1 MKIDKNKP
9 LPDHTKLKYD
19 ECCAKLILEELF
31 LDRYKNLLL
40 ADKPDLQGINVGI
53 EVTTADDHNKQESMS
68 NLVKA
73 YNCQD
78 EKARNNK
85 IERLAQLGVKYT
97 GGVQSWPG
105 FIPSFDL
112 TKKAVESKIVKL
124 KNGNYKHFERYEL
137 FIFTDTWYHENIVDA
152 ARIYLFGDSVNENYK
167 TVYVL
172 SQDFDLHIFET
183 DTESYQNIKIDTSE
197 QTDRNIRAR
206 QMVENAEDNVRS

>member
-68 NLVKA
+68 NWVKA

-97 GGVQSWPG
+97 GGVQSC
-105 FIPSFDL
+105 
-112 TKKAVESKIVKL
+112 
-124 KNGNYKHFERYEL
+124 
-137 FIFTDTWYHENIVDA
+137 
-152 ARIYLFGDSVNENYK
+152 K
-167 TVYVL
+167 T
-172 SQDFDLHIFET
+172 
-183 DTESYQNIKIDTSE
+183 
-197 QTDRNIRAR
+197 
-206 QMVENAEDNVRS
+206 